1 MQLELSNVLKD
12 EEQIDVG
19 VEDIL
24 KKSIDQIS
32 RVESRKVSKDAKSEA
47 DKSREEMKQSLGML
61 MATDKDE
68 KILALAE

>member
-1 MQLELSNVLKD
+1 
-12 EEQIDVG
+12 

-32 RVESRKVSKDAKSEA
+32 RVESRRMSKDAKSEA
-47 DKSREEMKQSLGML
+47 DKSREEMKQSVGKL
-61 MATDKDE
+61 MARDKDE